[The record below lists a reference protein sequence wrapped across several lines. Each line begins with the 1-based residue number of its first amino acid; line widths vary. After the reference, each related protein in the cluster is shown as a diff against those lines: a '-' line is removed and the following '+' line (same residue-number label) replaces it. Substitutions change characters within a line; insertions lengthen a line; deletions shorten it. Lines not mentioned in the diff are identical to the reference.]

1 MRYAIGIDL
10 GGTNIAAGLVDEGYR
25 IVARRSV
32 KTNPPRSA
40 EALCQDMAGLCA
52 GLAAQ
57 AGLAL
62 RDISGVGVGT
72 AGIVWNG
79 EIETA
84 SNLGLRHAPIA
95 RLLHGLTG
103 LPVYLENDA
112 KAAVFGE
119 YIAGSGSACHS
130 MVLMTIGTG
139 IGTGVV
145 LEGRIY
151 AGFNGA
157 AAELGHTILVPA
169 GRPCSCSKQG
179 CFETYCSA
187 TGLAVSAREA
197 MAAHPES
204 KLWALCGGE
213 AARVRAQTV
222 FIAKETGDAT
232 AAAVLEQYLDYL
244 AIGVANTINLLQPE
258 IFCIGGGVSMQG
270 DALLLPLRQ
279 RVEALSF
286 AGSNGLRTRL
296 VLASLGNDAG
306 IIGAAMLGIM
316 GQRPAGAAVEA
327 CPAGNYM
334 DKEKVL

>member
-40 EALCQDMAGLCA
+40 DALCADMASLCA

-62 RDISGVGVGT
+62 QDISGVGVGT
-72 AGIVWNG
+72 AGLVWNG
-79 EIETA
+79 EIENA

-95 RLLHGLTG
+95 ALLQGLTG

-139 IGTGVV
+139 IGTGMV

-169 GRPCSCSKQG
+169 GRPCSCAKRG
-179 CFETYCSA
+179 CYLPR
-187 TGLAVSAREA
+187 TG
-197 MAAHPES
+197 
-204 KLWALCGGE
+204 
-213 AARVRAQTV
+213 
-222 FIAKETGDAT
+222 I
-232 AAAVLEQYLDYL
+232 Y
-244 AIGVANTINLLQPE
+244 
-258 IFCIGGGVSMQG
+258 
-270 DALLLPLRQ
+270 
-279 RVEALSF
+279 
-286 AGSNGLRTRL
+286 
-296 VLASLGNDAG
+296 
-306 IIGAAMLGIM
+306 
-316 GQRPAGAAVEA
+316 
-327 CPAGNYM
+327 
-334 DKEKVL
+334 